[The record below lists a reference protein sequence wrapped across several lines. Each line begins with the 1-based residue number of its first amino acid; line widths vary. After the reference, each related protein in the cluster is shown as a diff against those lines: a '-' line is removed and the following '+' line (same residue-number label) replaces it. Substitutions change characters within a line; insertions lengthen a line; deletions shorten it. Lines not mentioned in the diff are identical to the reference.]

1 MWLALLEHPKFWQ
14 RESPSAHGAKW
25 PLACLEWPK
34 MWPGHDFGLPGQL
47 LILFFRMITW
57 PAEMRI
63 SLELRFSAISH
74 F

>member
-1 MWLALLEHPKFWQ
+1 
-14 RESPSAHGAKW
+14 
-25 PLACLEWPK
+25 